1 MSGNYV
7 APYVNLQ
14 GRAREAIEFYR
25 GVLGGTVEVDEAGG
39 RVTLARLDSDGVV
52 LFATDGHPKFAP
64 TVGDNMAIVLGGSDR
79 ERLTG
84 AFTALA
90 EGGRVKGPLQSHGG
104 GPEVGYLL
112 DRFGVNWIV
121 RIG

>member
-1 MSGNYV
+1 MSKNYV

-25 GVLGGTVEVDEAGG
+25 DVLGGTVKVDEEDG
-39 RVTLARLDSDGVV
+39 RVSLAQLDAEGIV
-52 LFATDGHPKFAP
+52 LFATDGHPKFGP
-64 TVGDNMAIVLGGSDR
+64 TVGDNMAIVLGGSDKD
-79 ERLTG
+79 RLTE
-84 AFTALA
+84 AFQALS
-90 EGGRVKGPLQSHGG
+90 EGGRVKGPLSRHGG

-112 DRFGVNWIV
+112 DRFGINWIV